1 MDTDAKPAPVPAKL
15 RWRPYANGTSKKNS
29 TKIKKVDTPA
39 PNPKAIAHKIRPSQ
53 YYSNKPN
60 HTPVKV
66 SLQWEEAETAESMS
80 HGGHPHNHHQY
91 HHRSFDSAS
100 SRDSSPGAVS
110 DTSPLMY
117 PTKQRTFSTSSSDSN
132 NSNNGNNGNNVFT
145 SAMQRAMASLPSPPP
160 SKPLSTG
167 LDLVGGPTDLSFF
180 KASIPGLMDNSTGSG
195 QQTLVGLDSMTPNNA
210 YQIALNALFQSRT
223 IEHSSSTIHDTLLSD
238 PNRILSTE
246 ELLGVSTIDELL
258 ASCGVMEESTPA
270 LTTQLLASPTDTNS
284 SLNTT
289 PLNNLLDF
297 NSSGMVARNTTTN
310 SSNSFSPMAITNQSF
325 EALLSQSS
333 APQQLPFTQQQQ
345 PSPTSPVNTS
355 ATASPAIVDAFG
367 NLVQILSVPFG
378 YLSSGDTFAPGTAP
392 TAWPSLF
399 PTFLEDTSMAVDI
412 TTSKRGTPSPLSTAL
427 GLADDELDP
436 DWLSF
441 LDEAS
446 PLFNEVDMPS
456 PPPSGDE
463 GASYT
468 QTTAPKSTEPRTRS
482 TWGWGSAVP
491 PAGHR
496 GLPSSSTMTGIPGGS
511 IGGGGLV
518 RTLQGVGQQK
528 STKPS
533 SKAPVPTGAS
543 ASGNETQS
551 ETTMEGKVVAPSDL
565 TLNPNEKTDKQN
577 EDSWAGLIH
586 MIKGLW
592 SGGGGDNNNN
602 LINAVGSID
611 SVVRILLKEFQYH
624 SSLEL
629 EHSTYEDLIGTSSGG
644 WSITARQP
652 EIFSKTARFIDQ
664 EVSPIIARHAI
675 SGQAL
680 VRSDNTILPDPK
692 IVEVV
697 FGILWERG

>member
-53 YYSNKPN
+53 YYSNKSN

-180 KASIPGLMDNSTGSG
+180 KASIPGLVDNSTGSG

-223 IEHSSSTIHDTLLSD
+223 IEHSAFHTAALLDARLISSTNNTDASSAALILGSSTIHDTLLSD

-310 SSNSFSPMAITNQSF
+310 STNSFSPMAITNQSF

-345 PSPTSPVNTS
+345 PSPTSTVNTS

-412 TTSKRGTPSPLSTAL
+412 TTSTVSTSTPQKSEMATQTEGPYVAPLSPESTASATHGSQRGTPSPLSTAL
-427 GLADDELDP
+427 GLTDDELDP

-551 ETTMEGKVVAPSDL
+551 ETTMESKVVAPSDL
-565 TLNPNEKTDKQN
+565 TLNLNEKTDKQN

-592 SGGGGDNNNN
+592 SGGGGDNNN
-602 LINAVGSID
+602 SE
-611 SVVRILLKEFQYH
+611 K
-624 SSLEL
+624 
-629 EHSTYEDLIGTSSGG
+629 
-644 WSITARQP
+644 
-652 EIFSKTARFIDQ
+652 
-664 EVSPIIARHAI
+664 
-675 SGQAL
+675 
-680 VRSDNTILPDPK
+680 
-692 IVEVV
+692 
-697 FGILWERG
+697 

>member
-1 MDTDAKPAPVPAKL
+1 MDTDPKPAPVPAKL

-110 DTSPLMY
+110 DTSSPLY
-117 PTKQRTFSTSSSDSN
+117 PTKQRASSTSSTGSSGSN
-132 NSNNGNNGNNVFT
+132 NSRDSNNGNNVLT
-145 SAMQRAMASLPSPPP
+145 SPMQRAMASLPSPPP

-180 KASIPGLMDNSTGSG
+180 KASIPGLLDNSIGSG
-195 QQTLVGLDSMTPNNA
+195 QHTSVGLDSMTPNNA
-210 YQIALNALFQSRT
+210 YQIALNALLQSRT
-223 IEHSSSTIHDTLLSD
+223 IEHSAFHTAALMDARLISNTNNTDASSAALMLGSSTIHDTLLSD

-258 ASCGVMEESTPA
+258 ASCGVMEECTPA
-270 LTTQLLASPTDTNS
+270 LTTQLLASPTDSNS
-284 SLNTT
+284 SLTTT
-289 PLNNLLDF
+289 PMNSLLDF
-297 NSSGMVARNTTTN
+297 NSSGMVARATTTN
-310 SSNSFSPMAITNQSF
+310 SSNTFSPMAITNQSF

-333 APQQLPFTQQQQ
+333 APQQLPFPQQQ
-345 PSPTSPVNTS
+345 PSPISPVNTS
-355 ATASPAIVDAFG
+355 ATASPATVDALG
-367 NLVQILSVPFG
+367 NLVQILSLPFG
-378 YLSSGDTFAPGTAP
+378 YLSSGDAFTAGTAP

-399 PTFLEDTSMAVDI
+399 PTFAEDTSMVMDI
-412 TTSKRGTPSPLSTAL
+412 TTSTVSTSTPQKSEMATQTEAPYVAPLSPESTASATHGSQRGTPSPLSTAL
-427 GLADDELDP
+427 GLTDDELDP

-463 GASYT
+463 GTSYT
-468 QTTAPKSTEPRTRS
+468 QTTTPKGAEQRTRS

-496 GLPSSSTMTGIPGGS
+496 GLPSASTMTGIPGGS

-528 STKPS
+528 SVKPS
-533 SKAPVPTGAS
+533 SKAPIPTESPAS
-543 ASGNETQS
+543 ENETQS
-551 ETTMEGKVVAPSDL
+551 GTTKESKVVAPSDPAINL
-565 TLNPNEKTDKQN
+565 NEKTKKEN

-592 SGGGGDNNNN
+592 SGGGGDSNNN
-602 LINAVGSID
+602 
-611 SVVRILLKEFQYH
+611 
-624 SSLEL
+624 
-629 EHSTYEDLIGTSSGG
+629 
-644 WSITARQP
+644 
-652 EIFSKTARFIDQ
+652 
-664 EVSPIIARHAI
+664 
-675 SGQAL
+675 
-680 VRSDNTILPDPK
+680 SDK
-692 IVEVV
+692 
-697 FGILWERG
+697 